1 MPLAN
6 LPRRI
11 SLAAAAG
18 SRIVTLLNV
27 QSLRR
32 SRCRGWCTGSQR
44 ELRTTACTNGSKHS
58 PQYQDD
64 HCLRLIFLGGV
75 KHQVHT
81 QQASTDKE
89 FTVVSGKR
97 GHEQHLTFL
106 NLDELLLLSER
117 VCLCRWRDW
126 GVAEPPAPIPGHQ
139 VAVLPG
145 RGAPPAVWD
154 WGFQG
159 VALRVEKGWQD
170 RRPGEAPW
178 ARWCVCCIL
187 VRSCAI

>member
-1 MPLAN
+1 MVYWITTRAPDDSLHEWFKAQPSIPGWSLLAFHF
-6 LPRRI
+6 
-11 SLAAAAG
+11 
-18 SRIVTLLNV
+18 SR
-27 QSLRR
+27 
-32 SRCRGWCTGSQR
+32 
-44 ELRTTACTNGSKHS
+44 
-58 PQYQDD
+58 
-64 HCLRLIFLGGV
+64 GV

-106 NLDELLLLSER
+106 NLDELLLSKR
-117 VCLCRWRDW
+117 VRLCCWRDW
-126 GVAEPPAPIPGHQ
+126 GVGKPPAPIPGRQ

-145 RGAPPAVWD
+145 RRAPPAVWD
-154 WGFQG
+154 RGFQG
-159 VALRVEKGWQD
+159 VTLRVQEGWQD